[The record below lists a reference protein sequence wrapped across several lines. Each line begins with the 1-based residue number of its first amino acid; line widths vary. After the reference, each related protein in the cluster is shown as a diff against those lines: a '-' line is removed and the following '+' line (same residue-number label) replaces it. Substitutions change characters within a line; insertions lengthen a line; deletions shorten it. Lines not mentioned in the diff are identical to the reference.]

1 MLRIVNLEEIQNLL
15 LRIPRLVDGLEQRD
29 PNFVQ
34 NVRQWLTVVEEV
46 LVNNRMP
53 LSGNIA
59 ALRGTLDATERG
71 AFPPGLTFHGRP
83 TARKIKEATGADVV
97 RRAGELISNALQED
111 VSRIAEGERLSHQLI
126 ALAKS
131 MGLFAGGISDGTST
145 QKLKDIW
152 NTISADPNVAPGA
165 VRLESLVGQNDALIL
180 LDRAITRDTMPGTA
194 N

>member
-1 MLRIVNLEEIQNLL
+1 MLRLVNLEEIQNLL
-15 LRIPRLVDGLEQRD
+15 LRIPRLVDSLEQRD

-34 NVRQWLTVVEEV
+34 KVRQWLTVVEEV

-53 LSGNIA
+53 LGGNIA

-71 AFPPGLTFHGRP
+71 AFPPGLNFHGRP

-97 RRAGELISNALQED
+97 RRAGELISNALQDD
-111 VSRIAEGERLSHQLI
+111 VSRIAEAERLSHQLI
-126 ALAKS
+126 ALGKS
-131 MGLFAGGISDGTST
+131 MGLIVDGISDSAPT

-152 NTISADPNVAPGA
+152 KSISADPNIAPGA

-180 LDRAITRDTMPGTA
+180 LDRAITTDTVPTNG
-194 N
+194 

>member
-1 MLRIVNLEEIQNLL
+1 MLRLVNLEEIQNLL
-15 LRIPRLVDGLEQRD
+15 LRIPRLVDSLEQRD

-34 NVRQWLTVVEEV
+34 KVRQWLTVVEEV

-83 TARKIKEATGADVV
+83 TARKIKEATAADVV
-97 RRAGELISNALQED
+97 RRASELLSNALQDD
-111 VSRIAEGERLSHQLI
+111 VTRIAEAERLSHQLI
-126 ALAKS
+126 ALGKS
-131 MGLFAGGISDGTST
+131 MGLIVGGINDSAHT
-145 QKLKDIW
+145 QKLKEIW
-152 NTISADPNVAPGA
+152 KTISADPNIAPGA

-180 LDRAITRDTMPGTA
+180 LDRAMTTDTVPASG
-194 N
+194 

>member
-1 MLRIVNLEEIQNLL
+1 MLRLVNLEEIQNLL
-15 LRIPRLVDGLEQRD
+15 LRIPRLVNGLEQRD

-34 NVRQWLTVVEEV
+34 NVRQWLTIVEEV

-59 ALRGTLDATERG
+59 ALRGTLNATERG

-83 TARKIKEATGADVV
+83 TARKIREATGADVI
-97 RRAGELISNALQED
+97 RRAGELISNAVQDD
-111 VSRIAEGERLSHQLI
+111 VSRIGEAERLSHQLI
-126 ALAKS
+126 ALGKS
-131 MGLFAGGISDGTST
+131 MGLIVGGVSDSTGT

-152 NTISADPNVAPGA
+152 NTISADPNIAPGA

-180 LDRAITRDTMPGTA
+180 LDRATTTDTVPA
-194 N
+194 NG